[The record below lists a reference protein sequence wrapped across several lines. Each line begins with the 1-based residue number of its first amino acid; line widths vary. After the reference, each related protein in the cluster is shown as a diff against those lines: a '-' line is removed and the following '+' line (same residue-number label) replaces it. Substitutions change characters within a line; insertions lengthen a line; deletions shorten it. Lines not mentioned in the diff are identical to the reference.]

1 MHTSKVALDKKI
13 VSVVK
18 LGKRVSGRDFGQT
31 PPRLLP
37 YLRFGLDT
45 NELFRRKEGLMTLS

>member
-1 MHTSKVALDKKI
+1 MHTSKVAFDKRI

-18 LGKRVSGRDFGQT
+18 LGKRVSGRDFEQT
-31 PPRLLP
+31 PPRLRP

-45 NELFRRKEGLMTLS
+45 NEPFRRKEGP